1 MNKKTTQIIVA
12 CVILICI
19 AAAGIAIWR
28 YNSMPVINT
37 LSIEKIE
44 VWTYPSFSYELTD
57 EEIDEFLD
65 IYYDSEYFGRTDGG
79 TTPSHGVRIYYK
91 SGKILSISDAQ
102 STKFEIQYR
111 YRPSGISYIDISY
124 NYINTHKFDN
134 PALLDFIKQLEKT
147 HGEKQ

>member
-1 MNKKTTQIIVA
+1 MNKKTTQIIVT

-19 AAAGIAIWR
+19 AAAGTAIWL
-28 YNSMPVINT
+28 YTSLPYIN
-37 LSIEKIE
+37 LSEIEKIE

-57 EEIDEFLD
+57 EEINVFSD
-65 IYYDSEYFGRTDGG
+65 IYYDSEYLGKRDGG

-91 SGKILSISDAQ
+91 NGESLSIHDAQ
-102 STKFEIQYR
+102 STVFELQYSDR
-111 YRPSGISYIDISY
+111 RDDGVK
-124 NYINTHKFDN
+124 THKFDS

>member
-1 MNKKTTQIIVA
+1 MIGAMRMNKKTTQIIVT

-19 AAAGIAIWR
+19 AAAGTAIWL
-28 YNSMPVINT
+28 YTSLPIIN
-37 LSIEKIE
+37 LLQVEKIE

-57 EEIDEFLD
+57 EEIDEFMD
-65 IYYDSEYFGRTDGG
+65 IYYDSEYLGRTDGG
-79 TTPSHGVRIYYK
+79 TTPLHGVRVHYK

-111 YRPSGISYIDISY
+111 HSGISY
-124 NYINTHKFDN
+124 NYINTHKFDS

>member
-1 MNKKTTQIIVA
+1 MNKKTTQIIVTCA
-12 CVILICI
+12 ILICI
-19 AAAGIAIWR
+19 AAAGIAIWL
-28 YNSMPVINT
+28 YTSLPYIN
-37 LSIEKIE
+37 LSEIEKIE
-44 VWTYPSFSYELTD
+44 VWTYPSFSYELTED
-57 EEIDEFLD
+57 EIYVFSD
-65 IYYDSEYFGRTDGG
+65 IYYDSEYLGKRDGG

-102 STKFEIQYR
+102 STKFQIQYR

-124 NYINTHKFDN
+124 NYINTHKFDS